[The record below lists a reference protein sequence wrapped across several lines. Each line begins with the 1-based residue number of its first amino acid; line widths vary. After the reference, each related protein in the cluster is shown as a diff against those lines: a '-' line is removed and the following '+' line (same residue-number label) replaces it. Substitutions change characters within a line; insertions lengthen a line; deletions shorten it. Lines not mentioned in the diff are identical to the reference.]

1 MEENRHY
8 DPAAPAMYEEQ
19 NDDIDIMAMVRTLLG
34 QWKKLLLWAGI
45 AAVVGIVVA
54 FSIPRQYTV
63 SSKMAPEIVTKT
75 SGSVASIA
83 SMLGA
88 NISNMTTNDAVYPDL
103 YPEIVASTPFVTELF
118 SMPVSIETKK
128 EGKLDMDLY
137 TYLKDY
143 NKSPWWNA
151 VFNAPFKALGWFMGL
166 FREKQEEVEGYAALD
181 ASALTREQTLIAKA
195 IRKSVVV
202 TVDKKTQV
210 ISLDV
215 TAQNPRVAKDLS
227 DLVIDKI
234 QRYVTSYRTEKARKD
249 MDYYLQLYDEAKADY
264 YAAQQRYANYVDA
277 NQGVFLQRVKT
288 EQERLQN
295 EMKLAFDLY
304 NSCAQQLQMSRAKVQ
319 QETPVCV
326 IVEPPVLP
334 IKATKPSKMKTLAV
348 FIFLGLCACA
358 VWILW
363 GKEAIAK
370 FKAPVSE
377 QAAAPEIQQS
387 EQ

>member
-1 MEENRHY
+1 MEDNRQY
-8 DPAAPAMYEEQ
+8 GQAAPAAYEEQ
-19 NDDIDIMAMVRTLLG
+19 NDDIDIMAMVRTLAAH
-34 QWKKLLLWAGI
+34 WKKLLLWGGI

-54 FSIPRQYTV
+54 FSIPKQYTV

-103 YPEIVASTPFVTELF
+103 YPEIVASTPFITELF

-128 EGKLDMDLY
+128 EGKLDIDLY

-143 NKSPWWNA
+143 NKSPWWSA
-151 VFNAPFKALGWFMGL
+151 VINAPFKALGWFMGL
-166 FREKQEEVEGYAALD
+166 FREKQEEVEGYAELD
-181 ASALTREQTLIAKA
+181 PSALTSEQTRITKA
-195 IRKSVVV
+195 LRKSIVV

-215 TAQNPRVAKDLS
+215 TAQNPKVSKDLS
-227 DLVIDKI
+227 DLVIEKI
-234 QRYVTSYRTEKARKD
+234 QRYVTSYRTEKSRKD
-249 MDYYLQLYDEAKADY
+249 MEYYLQLYDEAKADY

-326 IVEPPVLP
+326 VMEPPVLP
-334 IKATKPSKMKTLAV
+334 IKATKPSKMKTLAG

-370 FKAPVSE
+370 LK
-377 QAAAPEIQQS
+377 APEIEKEALQESQEG

>member
-1 MEENRHY
+1 MEDNRQY
-8 DPAAPAMYEEQ
+8 GQAAPAAYEEQ
-19 NDDIDIMAMVRTLLG
+19 NDDIDIMAMVRTLAG
-34 QWKKLLLWAGI
+34 QWKKLLLWGGI

-54 FSIPRQYTV
+54 FSIPKQYTV

-103 YPEIVASTPFVTELF
+103 YPEIVASTPFITELF

-128 EGKLDMDLY
+128 EGKLDIDLY

-143 NKSPWWNA
+143 NKSPWWSA
-151 VFNAPFKALGWFMGL
+151 VINAPFKALGWFMGL
-166 FREKQEEVEGYAALD
+166 FREKQEEVEGYAELD
-181 ASALTREQTLIAKA
+181 PSALTSEQTRITKA
-195 IRKSVVV
+195 LRKSIVV

-215 TAQNPRVAKDLS
+215 TAQNPKVSKDLS
-227 DLVIDKI
+227 DLVIEKI
-234 QRYVTSYRTEKARKD
+234 QRYVTSYRTEKSRKD
-249 MDYYLQLYDEAKADY
+249 MEYYLQLYDEAKADY

-326 IVEPPVLP
+326 VMEPPVLP
-334 IKATKPSKMKTLAV
+334 IKATKPSKMKTLAG
-348 FIFLGLCACA
+348 FIFLGICACA

-370 FKAPVSE
+370 LK
-377 QAAAPEIQQS
+377 APEIEKEELQESQEG

>member
-1 MEENRHY
+1 MEDNRQY
-8 DPAAPAMYEEQ
+8 GQAAPAAYEEQ
-19 NDDIDIMAMVRTLLG
+19 NDDIDIMAMVRTLAG
-34 QWKKLLLWAGI
+34 QWKKLLLWGGI

-54 FSIPRQYTV
+54 FSIPKQYTV

-103 YPEIVASTPFVTELF
+103 YPEIVASTPFITELF

-128 EGKLDMDLY
+128 EGKLDIDLY

-143 NKSPWWNA
+143 NKSPWWSA
-151 VFNAPFKALGWFMGL
+151 VINAPFKALGWFMGL
-166 FREKQEEVEGYAALD
+166 FKEKQEEVEGYAELD
-181 ASALTREQTLIAKA
+181 PSALTSEQTRITKA
-195 IRKSVVV
+195 LRKSIVV

-215 TAQNPRVAKDLS
+215 TAQNPKVSKDLS
-227 DLVIDKI
+227 DLGIEKI
-234 QRYVTSYRTEKARKD
+234 QRYVTSYRTEKSRKD
-249 MDYYLQLYDEAKADY
+249 MEYYLQLYDEAKADY

-326 IVEPPVLP
+326 VMEPPVLP
-334 IKATKPSKMKTLAV
+334 IKATKPSKMKTLAG

-370 FKAPVSE
+370 LK
-377 QAAAPEIQQS
+377 APEIEKEALQESQEG

>member
-1 MEENRHY
+1 MEDNRQY
-8 DPAAPAMYEEQ
+8 GQAAPAAYEEQ
-19 NDDIDIMAMVRTLLG
+19 NDDIDIMAMVRTLAG
-34 QWKKLLLWAGI
+34 QWKKLLLWGGI

-54 FSIPRQYTV
+54 FSIPKQYTV

-103 YPEIVASTPFVTELF
+103 YPEIVASTPFITELF

-128 EGKLDMDLY
+128 EGKLDIDLY

-143 NKSPWWNA
+143 NKSPWWSA
-151 VFNAPFKALGWFMGL
+151 VINAPFKALGWFMGL
-166 FREKQEEVEGYAALD
+166 FREKQEEVEGYAELD
-181 ASALTREQTLIAKA
+181 PSALTSEQTRITKA
-195 IRKSVVV
+195 LRKSIVV

-215 TAQNPRVAKDLS
+215 TAQNPKVSKDLS
-227 DLVIDKI
+227 DLVIEKI
-234 QRYVTSYRTEKARKD
+234 QRYVTSYRTEKSRKD
-249 MDYYLQLYDEAKADY
+249 MEYYLQLYDEAKADY

-326 IVEPPVLP
+326 VMEPPVLP
-334 IKATKPSKMKTLAV
+334 IKATKPSKMKTLAG

-370 FKAPVSE
+370 LK
-377 QAAAPEIQQS
+377 APEIEKEALQESQEG

>member
-1 MEENRHY
+1 MEDNRQY
-8 DPAAPAMYEEQ
+8 GQAAPAAYEEQ
-19 NDDIDIMAMVRTLLG
+19 NDDIDIMAMVRTLAG
-34 QWKKLLLWAGI
+34 QWKKLLLWGGI

-54 FSIPRQYTV
+54 FSIPKQYTV

-103 YPEIVASTPFVTELF
+103 YPEIVASTPFITELF

-128 EGKLDMDLY
+128 EGKLDIDLY

-143 NKSPWWNA
+143 NKSPWWSA
-151 VFNAPFKALGWFMGL
+151 VINAPFKALGWFMGL
-166 FREKQEEVEGYAALD
+166 FREKQEEVEGYDELD
-181 ASALTREQTLIAKA
+181 PSALTSEQTRITKA
-195 IRKSVVV
+195 LRKSIVV

-215 TAQNPRVAKDLS
+215 TAQNPKVSKDLS
-227 DLVIDKI
+227 DLVIEKI
-234 QRYVTSYRTEKARKD
+234 QRYVTSYRTEKSRKD
-249 MDYYLQLYDEAKADY
+249 MEYYLQLYDEAKADY

-326 IVEPPVLP
+326 VMEPPVLP
-334 IKATKPSKMKTLAV
+334 IKATKPSKMKTLAG

-370 FKAPVSE
+370 LK
-377 QAAAPEIQQS
+377 APEIVKEELQESQEG

>member
-1 MEENRHY
+1 MEDNRQY
-8 DPAAPAMYEEQ
+8 GQAAPAAYEEQ
-19 NDDIDIMAMVRTLLG
+19 NDDIDIMAMVRTLAG
-34 QWKKLLLWAGI
+34 QWKKLLLWGGI

-54 FSIPRQYTV
+54 FSIPKQYTV

-75 SGSVASIA
+75 NGSVASIA

-103 YPEIVASTPFVTELF
+103 YPEIVASTPFITELF

-128 EGKLDMDLY
+128 EGKLDIDLY

-143 NKSPWWNA
+143 NKSPWWSA
-151 VFNAPFKALGWFMGL
+151 VINAPFKALGWFMGL
-166 FREKQEEVEGYAALD
+166 FREKQEEVEGYAELD
-181 ASALTREQTLIAKA
+181 PSALTSEQTRITKA
-195 IRKSVVV
+195 LRKSIVV

-215 TAQNPRVAKDLS
+215 TAQNPKVSKDLS
-227 DLVIDKI
+227 DLVIEKI
-234 QRYVTSYRTEKARKD
+234 QRYVTSYRTEKSRKD
-249 MDYYLQLYDEAKADY
+249 MEYYLQLYDEAKADY

-326 IVEPPVLP
+326 VMEPPVLP
-334 IKATKPSKMKTLAV
+334 IKATKPSKMKTLAG

-370 FKAPVSE
+370 LK
-377 QAAAPEIQQS
+377 APEIEKEALQESQEG

>member
-1 MEENRHY
+1 MEDNRQY
-8 DPAAPAMYEEQ
+8 GQAAPAVYEEQ
-19 NDDIDIMAMVRTLLG
+19 NDDIDIMAMVRTLAG
-34 QWKKLLLWAGI
+34 QWKKLLLWGGI

-54 FSIPRQYTV
+54 FSIPKQYTV

-103 YPEIVASTPFVTELF
+103 YPEIVASTPFITELF

-128 EGKLDMDLY
+128 EGKLDIDLY

-143 NKSPWWNA
+143 NKSPWWSA
-151 VFNAPFKALGWFMGL
+151 VINAPFKALGWFMGL
-166 FREKQEEVEGYAALD
+166 FREKQEEVEGYAELD
-181 ASALTREQTLIAKA
+181 PSALTSEQTRITKA
-195 IRKSVVV
+195 LRKSIVV

-215 TAQNPRVAKDLS
+215 TAQNPKVSKDLS
-227 DLVIDKI
+227 DLVIEKI
-234 QRYVTSYRTEKARKD
+234 QRYVTSYRTEKSRKD
-249 MDYYLQLYDEAKADY
+249 MEYYLQLYDEAKADY

-326 IVEPPVLP
+326 VMEPPVLP
-334 IKATKPSKMKTLAV
+334 IKATKPSKMKTLAG

-370 FKAPVSE
+370 LKAPEKEKEALQESQEGE
-377 QAAAPEIQQS
+377 Q
-387 EQ
+387 

>member
-1 MEENRHY
+1 MEDNRQY
-8 DPAAPAMYEEQ
+8 GQAAPAAYEEQ
-19 NDDIDIMAMVRTLLG
+19 NDDIDIMAMVRTLAG
-34 QWKKLLLWAGI
+34 QWKKLLLWGGI

-54 FSIPRQYTV
+54 FSIPKQYTV

-103 YPEIVASTPFVTELF
+103 YPEIVASTPFITELF

-128 EGKLDMDLY
+128 EGKLDIDLY

-143 NKSPWWNA
+143 NKSPWWSA
-151 VFNAPFKALGWFMGL
+151 VINAPFKALGWFMGL
-166 FREKQEEVEGYAALD
+166 FREKQEEVEGYAELD
-181 ASALTREQTLIAKA
+181 PSALTSEQTRITNAL
-195 IRKSVVV
+195 RKSIVV

-215 TAQNPRVAKDLS
+215 TAQNPKVSKDLS
-227 DLVIDKI
+227 DLVIEKI
-234 QRYVTSYRTEKARKD
+234 QRYVTSYRTEKSRKD
-249 MDYYLQLYDEAKADY
+249 MEYYLQLYDEAKADY

-326 IVEPPVLP
+326 VMEPPVLP
-334 IKATKPSKMKTLAV
+334 IKATKPSKMKTLAG

-370 FKAPVSE
+370 LK
-377 QAAAPEIQQS
+377 APEIEKEELQESQEG

>member
-1 MEENRHY
+1 MEDNRQY
-8 DPAAPAMYEEQ
+8 GQAAPAAYEEQ
-19 NDDIDIMAMVRTLLG
+19 NDDIDIMAMVRTLAG
-34 QWKKLLLWAGI
+34 QWKKLLLWGGI

-54 FSIPRQYTV
+54 FSIPKQYTV

-103 YPEIVASTPFVTELF
+103 YPEIVASTPFITELF

-128 EGKLDMDLY
+128 EGKLDIDLY

-143 NKSPWWNA
+143 NKSPWWSA
-151 VFNAPFKALGWFMGL
+151 VINAPFKALGWFMGL
-166 FREKQEEVEGYAALD
+166 FREKQEEVEGYDELD
-181 ASALTREQTLIAKA
+181 PSALTSEQTRITKA
-195 IRKSVVV
+195 LRKSIVV

-215 TAQNPRVAKDLS
+215 TAQNPKVSKDLS
-227 DLVIDKI
+227 DLVIEKI
-234 QRYVTSYRTEKARKD
+234 QRYVTSYRTEKSRKD
-249 MDYYLQLYDEAKADY
+249 MEYYLQLYDEAKADY

-326 IVEPPVLP
+326 VMEPPVLP
-334 IKATKPSKMKTLAV
+334 IKATKPSKMKTLAG

-370 FKAPVSE
+370 LK
-377 QAAAPEIQQS
+377 APEIEKEALQESQEG

>member
-1 MEENRHY
+1 MEDNRQY
-8 DPAAPAMYEEQ
+8 GQAAPAAYEEQ
-19 NDDIDIMAMVRTLLG
+19 NDDIDIMAMVRTLAG
-34 QWKKLLLWAGI
+34 QWKKLLLWGGI

-54 FSIPRQYTV
+54 FSIPKQYTV

-103 YPEIVASTPFVTELF
+103 YPEIVASTPFITELF

-128 EGKLDMDLY
+128 EGKLDIDLY

-143 NKSPWWNA
+143 NKSPWWSA
-151 VFNAPFKALGWFMGL
+151 VINAPFKALGWFMGL
-166 FREKQEEVEGYAALD
+166 FREKQEEVEGYAELD
-181 ASALTREQTLIAKA
+181 PSALTSEQTRITKA
-195 IRKSVVV
+195 LRKSIVV

-215 TAQNPRVAKDLS
+215 TAQNPKVSKDLS
-227 DLVIDKI
+227 DLVIEKI
-234 QRYVTSYRTEKARKD
+234 QRYVTSYRTEKSRKD
-249 MDYYLQLYDEAKADY
+249 MEYYLQLYDEAKADY

-326 IVEPPVLP
+326 VMEPPVLP
-334 IKATKPSKMKTLAV
+334 IKATKPSKMKTLAG

-370 FKAPVSE
+370 LK
-377 QAAAPEIQQS
+377 APEIEKEELQESQEG

>member
-1 MEENRHY
+1 MEDNRQY
-8 DPAAPAMYEEQ
+8 GQAAPAAYEEQ
-19 NDDIDIMAMVRTLLG
+19 NDDIDIMAMVRTLAG
-34 QWKKLLLWAGI
+34 QWKKLLLWGGI

-54 FSIPRQYTV
+54 FSIPKQYTV

-103 YPEIVASTPFVTELF
+103 YPEIVASTPFITELF

-128 EGKLDMDLY
+128 EGKLDIDLY

-143 NKSPWWNA
+143 NKSPWWSA
-151 VFNAPFKALGWFMGL
+151 VINAPFKALGWFMGL
-166 FREKQEEVEGYAALD
+166 FKEKQEEVEGYAELD
-181 ASALTREQTLIAKA
+181 PSALTSEQTRITKA
-195 IRKSVVV
+195 LRKSIVV

-215 TAQNPRVAKDLS
+215 TAQNPKVSKDLS
-227 DLVIDKI
+227 DLGIEKI
-234 QRYVTSYRTEKARKD
+234 QRYVTSYRTEKSRKD
-249 MDYYLQLYDEAKADY
+249 MEYYLQLYDEAKADY

-326 IVEPPVLP
+326 VMEPPVLP
-334 IKATKPSKMKTLAV
+334 IKATKPSKMKTLAG

-370 FKAPVSE
+370 LK
-377 QAAAPEIQQS
+377 APEIEKEELQESQEG

>member
-1 MEENRHY
+1 MEDNRQY
-8 DPAAPAMYEEQ
+8 GQAAPAAYEEQ
-19 NDDIDIMAMVRTLLG
+19 NDDIDIMAMVRTLAG
-34 QWKKLLLWAGI
+34 QWKKLLLWGGI

-54 FSIPRQYTV
+54 FSIPKQYTV

-103 YPEIVASTPFVTELF
+103 YPEIVASTPFITELF

-128 EGKLDMDLY
+128 EGKLDIDLY

-143 NKSPWWNA
+143 NKSPWWSA
-151 VFNAPFKALGWFMGL
+151 VINAPFKALGWFMGL
-166 FREKQEEVEGYAALD
+166 FREKQEEVEGYAELD
-181 ASALTREQTLIAKA
+181 PSALTSEQTRITKA
-195 IRKSVVV
+195 LRKSIVV

-215 TAQNPRVAKDLS
+215 TAQNPKVSKDLS
-227 DLVIDKI
+227 DLGIEKI
-234 QRYVTSYRTEKARKD
+234 QRYVTSYRTEKSRKD
-249 MDYYLQLYDEAKADY
+249 MEYYLQLYDEAKADY

-326 IVEPPVLP
+326 VMEPPVLP
-334 IKATKPSKMKTLAV
+334 IKATKPSKMKTLAG

-370 FKAPVSE
+370 LK
-377 QAAAPEIQQS
+377 APEIEKEALQESQEG

>member
-1 MEENRHY
+1 MEDNRQY
-8 DPAAPAMYEEQ
+8 GQAAPAAYEEQ
-19 NDDIDIMAMVRTLLG
+19 NDDIDIMAMVRTLAG
-34 QWKKLLLWAGI
+34 QWKKLLLWGGI

-54 FSIPRQYTV
+54 FSIPKQYTV

-103 YPEIVASTPFVTELF
+103 YPEIVASTPFITELF

-128 EGKLDMDLY
+128 EGKLDIDLY

-143 NKSPWWNA
+143 NKSPWWSA
-151 VFNAPFKALGWFMGL
+151 VINAPFKAQGWFMGL
-166 FREKQEEVEGYAALD
+166 FREKQEEVEGYAELD
-181 ASALTREQTLIAKA
+181 PSALTSEQTRITKA
-195 IRKSVVV
+195 LRKSIVV

-215 TAQNPRVAKDLS
+215 TAQNPKVSKDLS
-227 DLVIDKI
+227 DLVIEKI
-234 QRYVTSYRTEKARKD
+234 QRYVTSYRTEKSRKD
-249 MDYYLQLYDEAKADY
+249 MEYYLQLYDEAKADY

-326 IVEPPVLP
+326 VMEPPVLP
-334 IKATKPSKMKTLAV
+334 IKATKPSKMKTLAG

-370 FKAPVSE
+370 LK
-377 QAAAPEIQQS
+377 APEIEKEALQESQEG

>member
-1 MEENRHY
+1 MEDNRQY
-8 DPAAPAMYEEQ
+8 GQAAPAAYEEQ
-19 NDDIDIMAMVRTLLG
+19 NDDIDIMAMVRTLAG
-34 QWKKLLLWAGI
+34 QWKKLLLWGGI

-54 FSIPRQYTV
+54 FSIPKQYTV

-103 YPEIVASTPFVTELF
+103 YPEIVASTPFITELF

-128 EGKLDMDLY
+128 EGKLDIDLY

-143 NKSPWWNA
+143 NKSPWWSA
-151 VFNAPFKALGWFMGL
+151 VINAPFKALGWFMGL
-166 FREKQEEVEGYAALD
+166 FREKQDEVEGYAELD
-181 ASALTREQTLIAKA
+181 PSALTSEQTRITKA
-195 IRKSVVV
+195 LRKSIVV

-215 TAQNPRVAKDLS
+215 TAQNPKVSKDLS
-227 DLVIDKI
+227 DLVIEKI
-234 QRYVTSYRTEKARKD
+234 QRYVTSYRTEKSRKD
-249 MDYYLQLYDEAKADY
+249 MEYYLQLYDEAKADY

-326 IVEPPVLP
+326 VMEPPVLP
-334 IKATKPSKMKTLAV
+334 IKATKPSKMKTLAG

-370 FKAPVSE
+370 LK
-377 QAAAPEIQQS
+377 APEIEKEALQESQEG